1 MQNLQKQ
8 LISCAIM
15 VRSSE
20 ISCPETELR
29 TPPCPHFEEC
39 GSCQFQ
45 HIAPSVYRSWKEDG
59 LKQLIAENG
68 LKPDEWLPSVF
79 INEGT
84 RRRVSIKVTRD
95 DDGNVALAFH
105 KFHSHDLTPI
115 TDCLLLTPKLSA
127 VLQKLP
133 EAINAL
139 LHKEALLEVSIQ
151 QTDNDLLDCVIT
163 GLEELGARQ
172 TGNVA
177 RFAEICGISRVS
189 FRKDAM
195 SRPVTQVSLITPSKS
210 SGAIKVDL
218 PSGAFLQPSLEGEA
232 ALCQAVLGALAD
244 KKLGKKDKV
253 IDLFSG
259 CGTFAGQ
266 ILERTCVHAVEGDK
280 GMADALVEAA
290 KGHGRLSAE
299 WRDLYKEPVSSRELR
314 AYNAVIFDPPRA
326 GAKEQCQMLAKT
338 QIPVI
343 VGVSCNPATFA
354 RDAKILIAGGYRL
367 KTLQMVD
374 QFTWSSH
381 LEMVGVFEK

>member
-1 MQNLQKQ
+1 
-8 LISCAIM
+8 M

-20 ISCPETELR
+20 ISCPESALR

-45 HIAPSVYRSWKEDG
+45 HIDTPVYQSWKEEG
-59 LKQLIAENG
+59 LKHLIAENG
-68 LKPDEWLPSVF
+68 LKPETWLPSVF
-79 INEGT
+79 IPDGT

-95 DDGNVALAFH
+95 DGGKVTLGFH
-105 KFHSHDLTPI
+105 KFHSHDITPI

-127 VLQKLP
+127 VLKKLP
-133 EAINAL
+133 EAIGPI
-139 LHKEALLEVSIQ
+139 LHKEATLDVAIQ

-177 RFAEICGISRVS
+177 RFAEQCGISRVS
-189 FRKDAM
+189 FRKDLM
-195 SRPVTQVSLITPSKS
+195 NRPITQVSLIAPAKS

-218 PSGAFLQPSLEGEA
+218 PAGAFLQPSLEGEE
-232 ALCQAVLGALAD
+232 ALCQAVMAAFAD
-244 KKLGKKDKV
+244 KKLGKKDKI

-266 ILERTCVHAVEGDK
+266 VLETMSVHAVEGDK
-280 GMADALVEAA
+280 AMADALIEAS
-290 KGHGRLSAE
+290 KGHGRMSAE
-299 WRDLYKEPVSSRELR
+299 WRDLFKEPVSSRELR
-314 AYNAVIFDPPRA
+314 AYAGAIFDPPRA

-338 QIPVI
+338 QLSVI

-354 RDAKILIAGGYRL
+354 RDAKILLAGGYRL
-367 KTLQMVD
+367 KSLQMVD

-381 LEMVGVFEK
+381 LEIVGVFEK